1 MHAAAASTFV
11 RFFPNVKRKYD
22 YGVMVF
28 ILTFSLVAV
37 SGARAS
43 EIWEMAHQR
52 LTTIVIGGA
61 TCMGISV
68 CICPVWAGQD
78 LHNLIAA
85 NIDKLAVFLQGFG
98 GEDNTYLQAHQTVL
112 NSKANEDIL
121 VTIYVQNH
129 INI

>member
-85 NIDKLAVFLQGFG
+85 NIDK
-98 GEDNTYLQAHQTVL
+98 D
-112 NSKANEDIL
+112 L
-121 VTIYVQNH
+121 VVKITH
-129 INI
+129 ISMETLLEHWWASEAMCMPN